1 MSLLDFLIN
10 LAGLLLWIGWRSQP
24 FDPALTAR
32 PATLTGTLR
41 RAEPLRV
48 RRWHFL
54 AALAGLLVL
63 RAVFYHWVGG
73 ALGQVQT
80 INLGVIS
87 LAFRCDRFWSRMLPG
102 SFLSFADFGMAFFA
116 WLLLFSLASA
126 ATEQG
131 PGQRFVRLHL
141 GRVALWP
148 RWVRALLPLVVG
160 AAGWLA
166 LAPLLAWLGV
176 IPVDGGFRLRG
187 QQALVVGLGGY
198 LLWKTAAVCVLVLHL
213 LDTHVYLGAHP
224 LWGFVG
230 SLGRWMIRPLRW
242 LPLRLARIDFAPVAG
257 IALVFGLGQVLADDA
272 WGLPALYRRLP
283 F

>member
-10 LAGLLLWIGWRSQP
+10 LAGLLLWISWRGQP
-24 FDPALTAR
+24 FDPALNTR

-41 RAEPLRV
+41 RAEPQQV

-54 AALAGLLVL
+54 AALASLLVL

-80 INLGVIS
+80 INLGVIT

-102 SFLSFADFGMAFFA
+102 SFLSFADFGLTFFA
-116 WLLLFSLASA
+116 WLLLFSLAPV
-126 ATEQG
+126 TTGQG

-148 RWVRALLPLVVG
+148 RWVRALLPLVAG
-160 AAGWLA
+160 AAGWLV

-176 IPVDGGFRLRG
+176 IPGAGGFRLRV
-187 QQALVVGLGGY
+187 QQALVIGLGGY

-224 LWGFVG
+224 LWSFVSG
-230 SLGRWMIRPLRW
+230 IGRWLTRPLRW
-242 LPLRLARIDFAPVAG
+242 LPLRLGRMDFAPVVG
-257 IALVFGLGQVLADDA
+257 IALLFSLGQMLADDA